1 MIFFPK
7 KLEASDDLLMKKFL
21 VDCAS
26 LIIVVVVVVVVSG
39 NTQRRPDQQVE
50 FRNCFG
56 SVLEKKDPANDGHH
70 RVLSGL
76 VLVLICHE
84 NHYCFDDL

>member
-1 MIFFPK
+1 
-7 KLEASDDLLMKKFL
+7 MKKFL

-26 LIIVVVVVVVVSG
+26 LIIVVVVVVVVIVVVVVFVVSG

-50 FRNCFG
+50 FRNYFG
-56 SVLEKKDPANDGHH
+56 SVLEKKDPANGGHH

-84 NHYCFDDL
+84 IHCCLDAL

>member
-1 MIFFPK
+1 MIFFSK

-26 LIIVVVVVVVVSG
+26 LIIVVVVVFVVSG

-50 FRNCFG
+50 FRNYFG
-56 SVLEKKDPANDGHH
+56 SVLEKKDPANEGHH
-70 RVLSGL
+70 RVLS
-76 VLVLICHE
+76 VLSLS
-84 NHYCFDDL
+84 